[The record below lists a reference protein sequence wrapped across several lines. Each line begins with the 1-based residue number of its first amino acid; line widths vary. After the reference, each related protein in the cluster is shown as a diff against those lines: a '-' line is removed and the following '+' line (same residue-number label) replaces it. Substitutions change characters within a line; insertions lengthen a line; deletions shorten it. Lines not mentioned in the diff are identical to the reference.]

1 MDYNSLNNLT
11 KEQLINRCRELGI
24 RPCNQ
29 SMTKDKII
37 RNILMTEIDEL
48 STMTEQMDISDDEMD
63 QLSIMTEKMDIIDS
77 EQELKRLDK
86 KELIK
91 RCREMG
97 IQCNMCMTKK
107 LLIELILYETET
119 EIEYTSDEEDD
130 IPGWIQDLSIKQ
142 LESIRRDL
150 FDNFTNSERM
160 FWVFWEGGNIEK
172 EFPVITENN
181 KERFKIFFT
190 RYLEKLEE

>member
-97 IQCNMCMTKK
+97 IQCN
-107 LLIELILYETET
+107 
-119 EIEYTSDEEDD
+119 
-130 IPGWIQDLSIKQ
+130 
-142 LESIRRDL
+142 
-150 FDNFTNSERM
+150 
-160 FWVFWEGGNIEK
+160 
-172 EFPVITENN
+172 
-181 KERFKIFFT
+181 
-190 RYLEKLEE
+190 

>member
-1 MDYNSLNNLT
+1 
-11 KEQLINRCRELGI
+11 
-24 RPCNQ
+24 
-29 SMTKDKII
+29 
-37 RNILMTEIDEL
+37 
-48 STMTEQMDISDDEMD
+48 
-63 QLSIMTEKMDIIDS
+63 
-77 EQELKRLDK
+77 
-86 KELIK
+86 
-91 RCREMG
+91 
-97 IQCNMCMTKK
+97 CNMCMTKK